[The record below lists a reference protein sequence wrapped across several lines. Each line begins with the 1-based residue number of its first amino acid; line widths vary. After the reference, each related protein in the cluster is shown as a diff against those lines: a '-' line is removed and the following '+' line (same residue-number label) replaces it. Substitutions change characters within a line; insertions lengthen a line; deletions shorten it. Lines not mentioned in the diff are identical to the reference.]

1 MRNYKKLKDMNMCK
15 CEEKETVCEGCML
28 FRDRWCGMH
37 NIEVD
42 RDEEGCRDYIDRKSC
57 GEDRNNGKDKK

>member
-1 MRNYKKLKDMNMCK
+1 MCK

-42 RDEEGCRDYIDRKSC
+42 RDAEGCRDYIDRKSC
-57 GEDRNNGKDKK
+57 GEDRNNGNDKK